1 MSDGTT
7 PDDEVYCPRCFTI
20 VEDKLV
26 FCQECGQFIYAN
38 APADTRA
45 WDSRVPEFPDV
56 ELPDPAEAIRITL
69 PEDRFPGPATT
80 DADEEPAERSKP
92 DADGSD
98 SSDEPP
104 SETDTEP
111 V

>member
-1 MSDGTT
+1 MSDGAA
-7 PDDEVYCPRCFTI
+7 PKEEVYCPRCFTI
-20 VEDKLV
+20 VEDELV

-45 WDSRVPEFPDV
+45 WDSRVPELPDV

-69 PEDRFPGPATT
+69 PEDRFPRPATT
-80 DADEEPAERSKP
+80 DADEKPTERGERDTDVP
-92 DADGSD
+92 DQ
-98 SSDEPP
+98 SDEAA